1 MALIKT
7 ALELALERTE
17 NVKGD
22 PNLLLKA
29 EAKQRGKKLAGDYLD
44 DFQADVDSKVFA
56 SSIPAPSVA
65 DSPEAAMREAA
76 FELLLSQ
83 VKLPELA
90 EDVVRLKRVGK
101 GLGLILAVP
110 SFEHLFAQLIELAEH
125 YLNELEKYENLLR
138 KQYEPTLRQKEQ
150 ELASRTGRVIKLD
163 PMQDPEF
170 VKFRNE
176 NIQVL
181 REGYE
186 QGLEQVREKARE
198 LYK

>member
-1 MALIKT
+1 
-7 ALELALERTE
+7 
-17 NVKGD
+17 
-22 PNLLLKA
+22 
-29 EAKQRGKKLAGDYLD
+29 
-44 DFQADVDSKVFA
+44 
-56 SSIPAPSVA
+56 
-65 DSPEAAMREAA
+65 MREAA